1 VAGGRDPDEG
11 VPGGPIKASP
21 WQRFLLALPRLSR
34 QGDRAP
40 LGERL
45 RGAVLKPA
53 EPGQATAPAPKN
65 KPSVSDLE
73 EEVRSADDKERL
85 VGLLAAPFAAGIAI
99 IVSADLVTHDPAARL
114 ANGLVNPKHVNP
126 SVYHTLEVVLL
137 VLAVAMLA
145 SAWFRKRLILGIA
158 MALYDLGVFNLH
170 YWGFGIPYILGAAWL
185 MVRAYR
191 LSRDLREATARP
203 TPGGATP
210 GTKTTPAVTS
220 RRGAGTLRRGANK
233 RYTPPPPPTKRPG
246 RSKPEG
252 EKRAG

>member
-1 VAGGRDPDEG
+1 MAGGRDPDDA
-11 VPGGPIKASP
+11 VSGGPIKASL
-21 WQRFLLALPRLSR
+21 WHRFLLALPRLSR
-34 QGDRAP
+34 DRDRAP

-45 RGAVLKPA
+45 RGAVLKPVDPA
-53 EPGQATAPAPKN
+53 TATAPAPKP
-65 KPSVSDLE
+65 KPSVPDLE
-73 EEVRSADDKERL
+73 AEVRSADDKERL

-99 IVSADLVTHDPAARL
+99 IVSADLITHDPAARL

-145 SAWFRKRLILGIA
+145 SAWFRKRLLLGIA
-158 MALYDLGVFNLH
+158 MALYGLGVFNLH

-185 MVRAYR
+185 MVRSYR
-191 LSRDLREATARP
+191 LSRDLREAT
-203 TPGGATP
+203 GGAPPATRAS
-210 GTKTTPAVTS
+210 PAVSS

-233 RYTPPPPPTKRPG
+233 RYTPPPKPPTKRPG

-252 EKRAG
+252 EQRAG